1 MANFPV
7 ATGSNH
13 NVLNWEKKLN
23 LEALKRMTFSKYFGS
38 SENAGIKITSDSTR
52 GKEIA
57 DGDTVYTTLLLNL
70 TGEGVSGDA
79 DLQGNEEN
87 MVLHRQ
93 TVTIDQLRQAVKSSG
108 QITEQRSFINFREQA
123 RGVLQKW
130 GADIVDKWA
139 ANQFSG
145 NTAISSNNLAGMQ
158 TPTAPSSATGN
169 IRIIYGPIAGNTTE
183 ASLSASA
190 GLSFRLTMIDD
201 AIANAE
207 VSTPVLEPMETPAG
221 PKWICILHPFQIHS
235 LKTDATASRVTW
247 YDYNKSLIESG
258 KNVRGN
264 NGNPLRGALGEDNNT
279 LIFSNSR
286 MPLGPSRTKVRR
298 AVFFGAQAASL
309 AFGAGSAGAANL
321 RFRHIIQEE
330 DYKNRIGVG
339 VQLIGSMKKNMYN
352 SIDLNVMVLMSYAV
366 AP

>member
-1 MANFPV
+1 MSNFTV
-7 ATGSNH
+7 ETGSNH

-23 LEALKRMTFSKYFGS
+23 LEALKMMTFSKYFGS

-57 DGDTVYTTLLLNL
+57 DGDTVYTTLLVNL

-79 DLQGNEEN
+79 DMQGNEEN

-93 TVTIDQLRQAVKSSG
+93 TVIIDQLRNAVKSAG
-108 QITEQRSFINFREQA
+108 KITEQRTFINFREQA

-130 GADIVDKWA
+130 GADIIDKWA
-139 ANQFSG
+139 ANQLSG

-169 IRIIYGPIAGNTTE
+169 LRIIYGPLADTTE

-190 GLSFRLTMIDD
+190 GQSFRLKMIDD
-201 AIANAE
+201 AIAHAE
-207 VSTPVLEPMETPAG
+207 VSTPVLEPMDTPAG
-221 PKWICILHPFQIHS
+221 PKWILILHPFQIHS
-235 LKTDATASRVTW
+235 LKTHVSASDVTW
-247 YDYNKSLIESG
+247 YDYNKALIQGG
-258 KNVRGN
+258 KNVRDN
-264 NGNPLRGALGEDNNT
+264 IGNPLRGALGEYNNT

-286 MPLGPSRTKVRR
+286 MPLAPSTTRVRR

-339 VQLIGSMKKNMYN
+339 VQLIGGLKKNVYN
-352 SIDLNVMVLMSYAV
+352 SIDLNVMVLSSHAA